1 MGRLLLMLDEY
12 PALRKRA
19 MKILAGDP
27 ALFARLLSAHRG
39 ETSAAF
45 LAGTSLRL
53 GWQFLTA

>member
-1 MGRLLLMLDEY
+1 MLDQY

-19 MKILAGDP
+19 MKILAEDP
-27 ALFARLLSAHRG
+27 ALFARLLAAHLG
-39 ETSAAF
+39 ETSATF